1 MWRSGA
7 CSRSPR
13 SPTTAGRRST
23 APSTT
28 RTWMSG
34 STSWRSP
41 RSRRCSCR
49 CAPAAA
55 LSPPRRPPRRASYH
69 LPSHLPSHLCLARP
83 ATLGPAPHV
92 PFPRRRL
99 PAHLLGTEER
109 GARAAGDEESMEA
122 ADRPPSPSRLEEGD
136 FLLCFTTSGPSDL
149 QLETARDRSR
159 QQHACPIPTPTPT
172 PTANPDPNP
181 NPHPKPN
188 PNPNPNPNPKPQP

>member
-13 SPTTAGRRST
+13 LPTTAGRRST

-34 STSWRSP
+34 STSSRSP
-41 RSRRCSCR
+41 RSHRCSCR
-49 CAPAAA
+49 CAPAHSLA
-55 LSPPRRPPRRASYH
+55 LPAPSPTPSRLAPSPLAPPVAP
-69 LPSHLPSHLCLARP
+69 LPLP
-83 ATLGPAPHV
+83 ATLGPASRPS
-92 PFPRRRL
+92 PRRRL

-159 QQHACPIPTPTPT
+159 QQHALPLTLLLPLTLPSSACPCSTSC
-172 PTANPDPNP
+172 ASVSRLG
-181 NPHPKPN
+181 
-188 PNPNPNPNPKPQP
+188 